1 MQAFEISGYDAV
13 VWKRFRETTSDAAFE
28 RALKFFARE
37 APFGRHGSGLPAARN
52 NGVERWREAM
62 RFVGWHLRWAASGE
76 E

>member
-1 MQAFEISGYDAV
+1 MQAFEISGYDAI
-13 VWKRFRETTSDAAFE
+13 VWKRIRETASDAAFE

-37 APFGRHGSGLPAARN
+37 APFGRYGSGLPSTRN
-52 NGVERWREAM
+52 DGVERRGKAM